1 MFKIIESSSAGNCFL
16 FDRLMIDC
24 GLSYT
29 KTKPYCEEVDAIL
42 LTHIHGDHFNK
53 DTIRKIFVNYSHI
66 TFICGEWLRDKL
78 LKIGIDESRILVV
91 EFGKIYVLGDCKIS
105 PVMAYHDVENCGY
118 RIMNRIT
125 GYKHFHIT
133 DTVSLDGIE
142 AKGYNSASIECNHE
156 IGRALEIIEDKKED
170 GEFSHL
176 QGAIN
181 SHLDVSKTIKFCKEN
196 GIKKLIPV
204 HIGNSTKKEVIQKLR
219 EW

>member
-29 KTKPYCEEVDAIL
+29 KIKPYCKNVDAIL

-53 DTIRKIFVNYSHI
+53 DCIRKVFVNHEHI
-66 TFICGEWLRDKL
+66 TFVCGEWLREKL
-78 LKIGIDESRILVV
+78 LKVGIEERRILIV
-91 EFGKIYVLGDCKIS
+91 EFGKVYYLGECKIS

-118 RIMNRIT
+118 RIMNHIT

-142 AKGYNSASIECNHE
+142 AKGYDSASIECNHE
-156 IGRALEIIEDKKED
+156 ISRALEIIEEAKEND
-170 GEFSHL
+170 EFSHL
-176 QGAIN
+176 KGAIN
-181 SHLDVSKTIKFCKEN
+181 SHLDVSKAILFCKEN
-196 GIKKLIPV
+196 RIKKLFPV
-204 HIGNSTKKEVIQKLR
+204 HIGNSTRKEVIEALKA
-219 EW
+219 W